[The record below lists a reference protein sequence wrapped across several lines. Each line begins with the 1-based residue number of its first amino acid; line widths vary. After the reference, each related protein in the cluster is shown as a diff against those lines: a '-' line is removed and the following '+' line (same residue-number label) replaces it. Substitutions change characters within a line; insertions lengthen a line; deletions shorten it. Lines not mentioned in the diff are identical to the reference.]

1 VAIIKK
7 LLLGGRK
14 NQKLSILNK
23 FWMTE
28 KIEGK
33 SDIILLYSVLGLI
46 IFGLIMIASAGIGY
60 SRVRFGDEY
69 FFFKR
74 QLLFGVLPGLLILTI
89 VKNIDYR
96 VWRKLSFPFFF
107 ISIVSLI
114 LVFIPGI
121 GNKIYGASRWIQLG
135 SFSFQPAEMLKISL
149 ILYLAAWLEGKKDF
163 IGDFYEGLVPFM
175 MIVAL
180 ISFLLIK
187 QPDIGTLG
195 VIILIAMLIFF
206 VSGAKISHMFLM
218 GIGGLMA
225 LVALIKFESY
235 RMDRLMVFLSPEL
248 DPRGIGYQINQALLA
263 IGSGGIFGVGLGHS
277 LQKFNY
283 LPEPVGD
290 SIFAI
295 IGEELGILGEV
306 VLIFLFVVLAMRGLQ
321 IAKRA
326 PDMFGRLTAVGI
338 VSWIVFQAFIN
349 IAAISGLIPLT
360 GIPLPFISYGGT
372 SIIFLLTGVGILLNI
387 SKQANLN

>member
-1 VAIIKK
+1 MNPKK
-7 LLLGGRK
+7 RLVSGK
-14 NQKLSILNK
+14 A
-23 FWMTE
+23 
-28 KIEGK
+28 EGK
-33 SDIILLYSVLGLI
+33 SDRVLLYAVFGLV

-60 SRVRFGDEY
+60 ARVRFGDEY

-74 QLLFGVLPGLLILTI
+74 QLLFGVLPGLLLMAII
-89 VKNIDYR
+89 RNIDYKI
-96 VWRKLSFPFFF
+96 WKKLSVPFFF
-107 ISIVSLI
+107 VSIVFLV
-114 LVFIPGI
+114 LVFVPGI
-121 GNKIYGASRWIQLG
+121 GTKIYGASRWVQFG
-135 SFSFQPAEMLKISL
+135 PFSFQPAEMLKISL
-149 ILYLAAWLEGKKDF
+149 ILYLAAWLEGKKDMVD
-163 IGDFYEGLVPFM
+163 DFYEGLIPFA

-180 ISFLLIK
+180 VSFLLIK

-195 VIILIAMLIFF
+195 ATILIAMSVFF
-206 VSGAKISHMFLM
+206 ASGAKVSHMFLM
-218 GIGGLMA
+218 GATGLA
-225 LVALIKFESY
+225 SLFVLIKFESY
-235 RMDRLMVFLSPEL
+235 RMNRLLVFLNPEL

-295 IGEELGILGEV
+295 IGEELGMLGESA
-306 VLIFLFVVLAMRGLQ
+306 LIFLFIVLAVRGFK
-321 IAKRA
+321 IAKNA
-326 PDMFGRLTAVGI
+326 PDAFGRLTAVGI

-372 SIIFLLTGVGILLNI
+372 SIVFLLAGIGILLNI
-387 SKQANLN
+387 SKQASQN

>member
-1 VAIIKK
+1 MV
-7 LLLGGRK
+7 
-14 NQKLSILNK
+14 
-23 FWMTE
+23 E
-28 KIEGK
+28 KAEGK
-33 SDIILLYSVLGLI
+33 LDIILLYSVLGLI

-74 QLLFGVLPGLLILTI
+74 QLLFGVLPGLVILAI

-96 VWRKLSFPFFF
+96 FWRKMSVPFFF
-107 ISIVSLI
+107 VSIISLV
-114 LVFIPGI
+114 LVFIPGV
-121 GNKIYGASRWIQLG
+121 GSKIYGASRWIQLG

-163 IGDFYEGLVPFM
+163 IGDFYEGLVPFV

-195 VIILIAMLIFF
+195 VIILIALSVFF
-206 VSGAKISHMFLM
+206 VSGAKISHMLLM
-218 GIGGLMA
+218 GVAGLMS
-225 LVALIKFESY
+225 LFALIKFESY

-248 DPRGIGYQINQALLA
+248 DPRGIGYQVNQALLA
-263 IGSGGIFGVGLGHS
+263 IGSGGILGVGLGHS

-306 VLIFLFVVLAMRGLQ
+306 TLIFLFAVLAVRGLQ
-321 IAKRA
+321 IAKNA
-326 PDMFGRLTAVGI
+326 PDTFGRLTATGI
-338 VSWIVFQAFIN
+338 VSWIIFQACIN
-349 IAAISGLIPLT
+349 IAAISGLMPLT

-387 SKQANLN
+387 SKQTKLN